1 MLFWTRLF
9 KAKILASFRPR
20 AKPLDS
26 VALGFRVGWSETLLG
41 VTINSRYLDYMEV
54 GRVAWMENLGLF
66 KLAAR
71 EKWLPL
77 VASQTI
83 VYKRPIKRWQKAV
96 LHTRLVC
103 WDGRWLYSEHVFKR
117 GDKTMASAVSR
128 ACVRSKEGLVA
139 PATVLAK
146 LGHSDASPEMPR
158 GVAEWI
164 AAEKLLY

>member
-1 MLFWTRLF
+1 
-9 KAKILASFRPR
+9 
-20 AKPLDS
+20 
-26 VALGFRVGWSETLLG
+26 
-41 VTINSRYLDYMEV
+41 MEV